1 MSNLYQVQGKQKVHY
16 VHSPLKCI
24 FRIKIFSEISRII
37 WNISYIEIKQFSSK
51 ATRNL
56 MSTLSE
62 IQIILYKLDVIDT
75 FFALH

>member
-1 MSNLYQVQGKQKVHY
+1 M
-16 VHSPLKCI
+16 
-24 FRIKIFSEISRII
+24 
-37 WNISYIEIKQFSSK
+37 EIKQFSSK

-62 IQIILYKLDVIDT
+62 IQIILYKPDVIDT